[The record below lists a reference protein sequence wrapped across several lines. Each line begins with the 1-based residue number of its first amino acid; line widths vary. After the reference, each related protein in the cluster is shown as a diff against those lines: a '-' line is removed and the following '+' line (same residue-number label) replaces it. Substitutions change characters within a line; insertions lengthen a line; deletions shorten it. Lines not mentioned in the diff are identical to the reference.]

1 MSSTT
6 ERQRGQVLAIFAIS
20 LVALLGAGAL
30 AFDGGM
36 MILER
41 RDQQNAADAAAM
53 AGARYV
59 TTDHTKARTVASSVA
74 SDNGFTNGSGLQV
87 VKVNVPP
94 ANGKFAT
101 WPNAI
106 QVEISNTRPSI
117 LGAVMGF
124 LSWPVG
130 ATATAASLDNVG
142 GPFSILALEEDAC
155 EAMKIA
161 GTGGITAY
169 GNIQVNS
176 ACPDS
181 ALKRQAGGTVETISL
196 VAEQARCNVVGGIQ
210 NEGGD
215 PNNLNCDPVSGAPRI
230 PDPLAALPDVSPAPA
245 LPLAIQQVGGTSK
258 KVPDGCPGSSN
269 PATFDAPAVCQ
280 FSSSYKDTTWRLYP
294 GSYPGG
300 LKLLAGN
307 FYLEP
312 GIYWIG
318 GGGLEITGN
327 GSFTKSVELNTTI
340 EGGGV
345 LFYNTAIPGVPLGDI
360 KLNGSS
366 ANLQLWPLD
375 ELEGTWAS
383 TWNGL
388 LVYQDRDYGYDGDDL
403 TVNGNISLGM
413 NVRGTIYLPK
423 GDVKINGNE
432 GDLVMDQVISMTF
445 VANGNGGDILA
456 LKEKDQIFKFT
467 AAGLVE

>member
-6 ERQRGQVLAIFAIS
+6 ERQRGQVLAIFALS
-20 LVALLGAGAL
+20 LTVLLGAGAL

-59 TTDHTKARTVASSVA
+59 TTDHAKARSVA
-74 SDNGFTNGSGLQV
+74 ASVATDNGFTNGNGMEV

-94 ANGKFAT
+94 ATGKFAT

-106 QVEISNTRPSI
+106 QVESANTRPSI
-117 LGAVMGF
+117 LGAVRGF
-124 LSWPVG
+124 INWPVS
-130 ATATAASLDNVG
+130 ASAPAASVDDVG
-142 GPFSILALEEDAC
+142 GPYSILSLEKTAC

-169 GNIQVNS
+169 GNLQVNS
-176 ACPDS
+176 SCPTA
-181 ALKRQAGGTVETISL
+181 ALMRQAGGTVDTIAL
-196 VAEQARCNVVGGIQ
+196 TAESARCNVVGGIQ

-215 PNNLNCDPVSGAPRI
+215 PNNLNCDPVSGAPFV
-230 PDPLAALPDVSPAPA
+230 PDPLDDLPDVDPAPA
-245 LPLAIQQVGGTSK
+245 LPLDAEQLVGNK
-258 KVPDGCPGSSN
+258 RIPNGCPGSSS
-269 PATFDAPAVCQ
+269 PATFNNPAVCQ
-280 FSSSYKDTTWRLYP
+280 FPSNYKDTTWKLHP

-300 LKLLAGN
+300 IKIQAGN
-307 FYLEP
+307 FYFEP
-312 GIYWIG
+312 GIYYIG

-327 GSFTKSVELNTTI
+327 GSFIKSVEKNSTI

-345 LFYNTAIPGVPLGDI
+345 LFYNTAIPGVPLGNI
-360 KLNGSS
+360 YLNGAS
-366 ANLQLWPLD
+366 ANIHLWPLD

-388 LVYQDRDYGYDGDDL
+388 IVYQDREFSYDGDDL
-403 TVNGNISLGM
+403 TVNGNVSLGM
-413 NVRGTIYLPK
+413 DVRGTIYLPT

-432 GDLVMDQVISMTF
+432 GDLVMDQIISMTY
-445 VANGNGGDILA
+445 VVNGNGGDILA
-456 LKEKDQIFKFT
+456 LKDKDHIFKFT